1 MKSGDYRYIWQN
13 KDWPRWSYSQ
23 DRLSALLAR
32 VHREHGYLAGRMH
45 DLGLDLRDKARVRVF
60 TQEVLTTSAIEG
72 ESLNPDTVRSS
83 VAQRLGL
90 DIGALAPSDRHVDGV
105 VDMVLDATLNHHSPL
120 SCERLC
126 AWHAAMFPTGYSG
139 LSKINVGA
147 WRDDANGAMQV
158 VSGPLHRQTV
168 HYEAP
173 PAAVLEAEMTEFV
186 RWFERNSHDDPVI
199 KAGLAH
205 LWFVTI
211 HPFEDGNGRIARAI
225 GDLGLARADQSSQ
238 RFYSLSAQIQ
248 QERKD
253 YYDELERAQKGT
265 LDVTE
270 WLSWFLGCLLRAI
283 ERAEK
288 TLSLVLD
295 KAAYWKRFAG
305 TPLNER
311 QIKLINRLHD
321 GFVGKLTSSKWAA
334 IAKCSTDTAL
344 RDISDLLEKGL
355 LIRSQ
360 ASGRSTSYELP
371 DGFGR
376 TAEDEAHS

>member
-13 KDWPRWSYSQ
+13 KDWPRWSYNQ
-23 DRLSALLAR
+23 DRLSALLAQ

-211 HPFEDGNGRIARAI
+211 HPFEDGNGRIALAI
-225 GDLGLARADQSSQ
+225 GDLVLARADQSSQ